1 MTEQERVLRK
11 GWSMTL
17 KRLKPVLIPLIL
29 ALTLTVAFGVQAA
42 KTAGGKHFIWS
53 VETGKN
59 TIYLLGSIHVLKRD
73 SYPLAQ
79 AIEEAYG
86 CCKKVVFETDLDG
99 MKDAASQS
107 KMLSMGLYPEGE
119 TLSQSISQDTIDLIE
134 KRGLPII
141 AFERF
146 KPWFVALSVT
156 VMEFQKLGLDPT
168 LGLDQHFYN
177 RAKKDGRALDF
188 LETNEF
194 QLNIMAEMD
203 NDQQEAFLR
212 ETLKE
217 LEVIEEMAELEVI
230 EEMADDMLEAWKY
243 GDSDKLYSIIKIGF
257 DEHPDIYD
265 RFFLQ
270 RNRNWAEKLQEM
282 SKDGEDMLVIVGAGH
297 LVGEGSLIELL
308 KKKGYKV
315 KQR

>member
-1 MTEQERVLRK
+1 MTFN
-11 GWSMTL
+11 
-17 KRLKPVLIPLIL
+17 RLKLVFITLIL
-29 ALTLTVAFGVQAA
+29 ALTLTVVFGVQAA
-42 KTAGGKHFIWS
+42 KTVGGKHFVWS
-53 VETGKN
+53 VETGRN
-59 TIYLLGSIHVLKRD
+59 TIYLLGSIHVLKQN

-99 MKDAASQS
+99 MNDAASQS

-119 TLSQSISQDTIDLIE
+119 TLSQSISRDTLDMLE
-134 KRGLPII
+134 KRGLPIT

-156 VMEFQKLGLDPT
+156 VMEIQRLGFDPS
-168 LGLDQHFYN
+168 LGVDRHFYN
-177 RAKKDGRALDF
+177 RAKRDGKALDF
-188 LETNEF
+188 LETNDF
-194 QLNIMAEMD
+194 QLNLMAEMD

-217 LEVIEEMAELEVI
+217 LEVVEEMVG
-230 EEMADDMLEAWKY
+230 DMLEAWKE
-243 GDSDKLYSIIKIGF
+243 GDSSRLYSITKIGF
-257 DEHPDIYD
+257 EEYPDIYY
-265 RFFLQ
+265 RFFTQ
-270 RNRNWAEKLQEM
+270 RNRSWAGKLQKM
-282 SKDGEDMLVIVGAGH
+282 SENGEDMLVIVGAGH

-315 KQR
+315 KQK

>member
-1 MTEQERVLRK
+1 
-11 GWSMTL
+11 
-17 KRLKPVLIPLIL
+17 
-29 ALTLTVAFGVQAA
+29 
-42 KTAGGKHFIWS
+42 
-53 VETGKN
+53 
-59 TIYLLGSIHVLKRD
+59 
-73 SYPLAQ
+73 
-79 AIEEAYG
+79 
-86 CCKKVVFETDLDG
+86 
-99 MKDAASQS
+99 
-107 KMLSMGLYPEGE
+107 
-119 TLSQSISQDTIDLIE
+119 
-134 KRGLPII
+134 
-141 AFERF
+141 
-146 KPWFVALSVT
+146 
-156 VMEFQKLGLDPT
+156 
-168 LGLDQHFYN
+168 
-177 RAKKDGRALDF
+177 
-188 LETNEF
+188 
-194 QLNIMAEMD
+194 MAEMD

-212 ETLKE
+212 ETLK
-217 LEVIEEMAELEVI
+217 ELEVI

>member
-1 MTEQERVLRK
+1 MKT
-11 GWSMTL
+11 T
-17 KRLKPVLIPLIL
+17 RLKQIFIAFIL
-29 ALTLTVAFGVQAA
+29 ALTLTVAFGVKAA
-42 KTAGGKHFIWS
+42 KTVGGKHFIWS
-53 VETGKN
+53 VETGRN

-217 LEVIEEMAELEVI
+217 LEVIEEMAG
-230 EEMADDMLEAWKY
+230 DMLKAWKE

-257 DEHPDIYD
+257 DEHPDLYD

-270 RNRNWAEKLQEM
+270 RNRNWAGKLQEM
-282 SKDGEDMLVIVGAGH
+282 SEDGEDMLVIVGAGH
-297 LVGEGSLIELL
+297 MVGEGSLIELL

-315 KQR
+315 KQK